1 MTLFKFKLNHFS
13 NQCPQLAL
21 GPEETVSPKRRD
33 EIHQIDPNWINW
45 TEPKSVKHAWNH
57 ETLLTVHGGFF
68 PFLVSGVV
76 RVSHF
81 SKPAGICWNL
91 SLVASLGRAEWR
103 VYIYVYIV
111 IFFTACL
118 QPKVRALQLSSS
130 TIFNYSGIYDMFCH
144 NFLAMPFN
152 AICSCEMCVS
162 TRNIGIT
169 AMHFVEWLMRLV
181 RLVWDHGL
189 SWNGTYG
196 RKMWCEFDAVRSSTC

>member
-1 MTLFKFKLNHFS
+1 MSSARFRTWRNGLTKKARWDPPNWSKLN
-13 NQCPQLAL
+13 QL
-21 GPEETVSPKRRD
+21 
-33 EIHQIDPNWINW
+33 NW
-45 TEPKSVKHAWNH
+45 TKKRETCMKSWN
-57 ETLLTVHGGFF
+57 TSYSTRRIFPLFGFWSC
-68 PFLVSGVV
+68 SGV
-76 RVSHF
+76 SLL
-81 SKPAGICWNL
+81 KACWNML
-91 SLVASLGRAEWR
+91 ESLIGCKSRTRRMKGL
-103 VYIYVYIV
+103 YIYVHIV
-111 IFFTACL
+111 LFFTARL

-189 SWNGTYG
+189 SWNGTTG
-196 RKMWCEFDAVRSSTC
+196 RKTWYEFDAVRSSTC